1 MQLWKPSR
9 WRSFYCVS
17 LQRSPVLPPHRGTF
31 SQGCSSA
38 LLFRDNDKAL
48 NPSVDLT
55 FVPRPLFLN
64 CLVRWRSCDLAA
76 AGRIR
81 CMFGQRWLQEPPSV
95 WFGISA
101 TTTQLPA
108 KPCLIYQI
116 PKIIMWC
123 LLWRGDKR
131 KERRKKGRFTFV
143 WGGLWGFEVWSLRHI
158 SDVLSD
164 VTEMFTFDFPFSA
177 VISRLSIELRH
188 ISKQYL
194 C

>member
-1 MQLWKPSR
+1 MKWEIVSLTMRFTLQLWKPTR
-9 WRSFYCVS
+9 WRSFSCVS

-55 FVPRPLFLN
+55 FVPQPLFLN

-95 WFGISA
+95 WFGIPT

-108 KPCLIYQI
+108 KPAWSTRY
-116 PKIIMWC
+116 PKSLC
-123 LLWRGDKR
+123 GVCYGGGTKEKRGG
-131 KERRKKGRFTFV
+131 KKGRFTFV

-158 SDVLSD
+158 SGVLSD
-164 VTEMFTFDFPFSA
+164 MTEMFTFDFPF
-177 VISRLSIELRH
+177 
-188 ISKQYL
+188 
-194 C
+194 